1 MMRQREDEVVTDTE
15 DVSRYYL
22 QALTRLIY
30 RSKEPNLG
38 NNLQEHYK
46 WNWDEQGLLLLDAF
60 HRGGASFQMLT
71 SLVENQISLISQNPK
86 IIENISEPC
95 RYITGI
101 LREDVRAYRA
111 RDRYPPQQIS
121 LAVQRLNRAHT
132 FFKTVAAALELII
145 EKHVTFLSP
154 ESAIGLVTNLFWMF
168 GYALVVDN
176 ETTREAVEK
185 VRRHSAQF
193 LPSQFPKIVSAE
205 WKLGILQKLIMSTQ
219 MQLRVAGTSTMC
231 SDLLT
236 LYNDYKIPNG
246 ADNSTVLSYF
256 ATIVAESR
264 VVEYIVGTGSHPEI
278 INESHN
284 IVGFLMA
291 TKQYPDS
298 LAQTM
303 WQAMTTSQDPRF
315 VEALHRL
322 FSQNIHLCDRPIN
335 LKLCN
340 RLNSLPVSCFV
351 SGTMQ
356 EVCNTLFNNLQSI
369 QPRNFTNLMGQLVE
383 HPPYELCV
391 RLIRE
396 SSIITPESPNGYPEV
411 QNFASV
417 ALRNLLKYGPDA
429 QGRNS
434 MYLDCIRDLA
444 DRKPTAP
451 GSMCVIHLLTAQ
463 YPTDIHSLASEH
475 GLTKLLIQQLESTVA
490 EGTTLS
496 SRKSFPSQARRFLLL
511 SIIVN
516 EPDSITQELGVQLW
530 NLLVGQESGSAAD
543 RETSWQMLNSAV
555 KRSSPDN
562 QFLVTCYRVH
572 FPVLPPDCFTTGA
585 LEFVREAVVSWLQ
598 EAHSNSTEEVSFDCP
613 PLEQLW
619 RMILTAPS
627 NTIDAAAIRVL
638 VEAYLDSALILSLPR
653 LKARTIHSALVDR
666 CLRQLAAA
674 ARKLKSFSND
684 SDSGTDEEGMVIV
697 ASESEFQEQETI
709 FARSLAVL
717 REFLQ
722 AYQLK
727 KQFATPKLRSS
738 LINAHSGVEGEPVVV
753 RYQSF
758 DGDQST
764 DIQTLT
770 LGKDNSAASLFASL
784 QKATGFKNYKVYCGG
799 KQVDLEEIEVCKS
812 FKELNINGLV
822 LVQRLE
828 EPDSSTEANSTSI
841 DMEIMNHVADLW
853 GYLGMHETVAKEIM
867 QFLVKFPVYSQLL
880 QDIKDDSVSH
890 TVIFPHGKP
899 YKSLYAIHAIR
910 EHIATEYQKGG
921 VNDNMLSRAISLVV
935 SATLDVGV
943 LDNSNMG
950 TSTILCE
957 SIIDC
962 LSHLLKEHSVPT
974 AALAYLSGDL
984 LGRLLQLLYA
994 AMTPSTPESA
1004 QLTCRTF
1011 DAILEASS
1019 HNIELWSQFQEHMR
1033 TNLLLQDLLLAD
1045 PRHHIRKS
1053 VVKSIITKSA
1063 YSSSLARVSATQFAV
1078 AFWPL
1083 LCTIICV
1090 VEQYPTQCDELFHL
1104 SENLLRKLADV
1115 SINALELDKLLKSW
1129 GSLLVSH
1136 SSSQEVGRLDN
1147 IDLVARGLS
1156 TLCNCAASFAKASQ
1170 QHLTCRKLGYKL
1182 FKKHLFPEM
1191 TTGLGSGEDS
1201 PEPVIPLLDSVT
1213 RHKISETIF
1222 YLVKDDRIEYQRIL
1236 TGLHD
1241 LLPYDLT
1248 VDSGP
1253 YLYELGFQFERHKA
1267 IRSQTGY
1274 VGLRNL
1280 SNTCYLNSLFT
1291 QLFMNIPFR
1300 EFMLNARL
1308 VDRGSQKLLEHTK
1321 TLFSYMQNSLERFVS
1336 PADLANSIRTYEN
1349 TNIDVSIQMDVDEF
1363 YNLLFDRWESQML
1376 ASEDKKR
1383 FRTFY
1388 GGQLVQ
1394 QVKSK
1399 ECPHISER
1407 LEPFLAIQCD
1417 IKGKNCLQESL
1428 QAYVDGEIMEG
1439 DNKYKCSTCDRHVD
1453 AVKRACLKDI
1463 PDSLI
1468 FHLKRF
1474 DFNLRT
1480 LQRSKVNDYFSFPEK
1495 IDMRPYTVEHLM
1507 DVPDTPEDEF
1517 ELVGVLVHAGTAESG
1532 HYYSYIRERPSSN
1545 KASDPWAE
1553 FNDDCVSPWDH
1564 AQMEASC
1571 FGGIDLRGP
1580 VDTGGMQYEKN
1591 YSAYMLF
1598 YQRKATLVA
1607 QKEAL
1612 MDSGTMSPIRV
1623 PLDPQMANHLASENE
1638 LLMRKYSLYDPSH
1651 ATFVNKMLA
1660 NIKQVNKGQCSEDH
1674 ELEKLA
1680 IHSSLDFLDQVITRT
1695 KDLPDFQNFMVTINH
1710 ICQTCAECSRDFLE
1724 WFGERPD
1731 VLRVLLLKNPDMVVR
1746 SEIGTC
1752 ILQSLSKIKADQP
1765 DSFGYSEDD
1774 DSSDGIDNQHNFFQ
1788 AVVET
1793 LDRLWEHFHAS
1804 TRAWPEYFG
1813 LLSAIANMGDF
1824 ESTILLEAG
1833 YLRRCLEVVTADNLL
1848 PMAPQYQRMLNNV
1861 SKRANATRPVSY
1873 DAVIALLDRL
1883 LQVVDLSLPAV
1894 NDHVERFDGQPIPLK
1909 LSEKPLIVQHWTRNN
1924 ANILT
1929 QKLLLHPQNY
1939 TASRNILIMLLHC
1952 PENLD
1957 GPIFNAIR
1965 DGVDVGGQC
1974 NAHLRAAITYCE
1986 HSEDP
1991 NGIVNMIAH
2000 VANAADSENPD
2011 AHLFLRFFTEIAE
2024 LSSNRNDVPKEQIL
2038 TWVVLHAPRW
2048 APALLSNYDV
2058 GVRKGTE
2065 NYLTSILQEHS
2076 HQESLDADLQDFLPT
2091 NVVRQKLGHAC
2102 LDYLS
2107 HVYVL
2112 SRNQAVRATLEN
2124 IERFIEASPQ
2134 YFDEGSKEKIA
2145 FLEKRQSKSSP

>member
-1 MMRQREDEVVTDTE
+1 
-15 DVSRYYL
+15 
-22 QALTRLIY
+22 
-30 RSKEPNLG
+30 
-38 NNLQEHYK
+38 
-46 WNWDEQGLLLLDAF
+46 
-60 HRGGASFQMLT
+60 
-71 SLVENQISLISQNPK
+71 
-86 IIENISEPC
+86 
-95 RYITGI
+95 
-101 LREDVRAYRA
+101 
-111 RDRYPPQQIS
+111 
-121 LAVQRLNRAHT
+121 
-132 FFKTVAAALELII
+132 
-145 EKHVTFLSP
+145 
-154 ESAIGLVTNLFWMF
+154 
-168 GYALVVDN
+168 
-176 ETTREAVEK
+176 
-185 VRRHSAQF
+185 
-193 LPSQFPKIVSAE
+193 
-205 WKLGILQKLIMSTQ
+205 MSTQ

-231 SDLLT
+231 TDLLG
-236 LYNDYKIPNG
+236 LYNDYKVPNG
-246 ADNSTVLSYF
+246 AENSTVLGYF
-256 ATIVAESR
+256 ATIVAESK

-291 TKQYPDS
+291 TRQYPDS
-298 LAQTM
+298 LAKTM

-335 LKLCN
+335 LKLCS
-340 RLNSLPVSCFV
+340 RLNSLPVSCFT
-351 SGTMQ
+351 SATMQ
-356 EVCNTLFNNLQSI
+356 EVCNTLFTNLQSF
-369 QPRNFTNLMGQLVE
+369 QPRNFAHIMGQLVE

-396 SSIITPESPNGYPEV
+396 SSIITPETPNGYPEV

-417 ALRNLLKYGPDA
+417 ALRNLLKYGPDT
-429 QGRNS
+429 QGRDL
-434 MYLDCIRDLA
+434 MYLDCIGDLS
-444 DRKPTAP
+444 DQKPTAP
-451 GSMCVIHLLTAQ
+451 GSICVIHLLTAQ
-463 YPTDIHSLASEH
+463 YPADIHSLASEH
-475 GLTKLLIQQLESTVA
+475 GLIKLLIQQLESTVA
-490 EGTTLS
+490 EGTTLL
-496 SRKSFPSQARRFLLL
+496 SRRSFPSQARRYLLL

-516 EPDSITQELGVQLW
+516 EPDSITQDLGVQLW
-530 NLLVGQESGSAAD
+530 NLLVGRESGSAAD
-543 RETSWQMLNSAV
+543 REISWQILNSAV

-562 QFLVTCYRVH
+562 QFLVTCYRDH
-572 FPVLPPDCFTTGA
+572 LPILPPECFTTGA

-598 EAHSNSTEEVSFDCP
+598 EAHGNPTEEISFKCA

-619 RMILTAPS
+619 RMILTAPPK
-627 NTIDAAAIRVL
+627 TIDAAAIRVL
-638 VEAYLDSALILSLPR
+638 VEAYVDSALILSLPR
-653 LKARTIHSALVDR
+653 VKARVIHSALVDR

-674 ARKLKSFSND
+674 ASKLKSFSND
-684 SDSGTDEEGMVIV
+684 SDSGVEDEGMVIV
-697 ASESEFQEQETI
+697 ASESQFQEQETI

-722 AYQLK
+722 AYQVK

-738 LINAHSGVEGEPVVV
+738 LINAQSVVEGEPVVV

-770 LGKDNSAASLFASL
+770 LGKNNSAASLFVSL
-784 QKATGFKNYKVYCGG
+784 QKATGFKNYKVYCDG
-799 KQVDLEEIEVCKS
+799 KQVDPDEIEVCKS
-812 FKELNINGLV
+812 FEELKIKGLV

-828 EPDSSTEANSTSI
+828 EPDTGTEFSNTSI
-841 DMEIMNHVADLW
+841 DMEIMNHIDDLW
-853 GYLGMHETVAKEIM
+853 GYLGMHETVAREILH
-867 QFLVKFPVYSQLL
+867 FLVKFPVYNQLL
-880 QDIKDDSVSH
+880 QHIKDNTVSH
-890 TVIFPHGKP
+890 TIIFPQGKP
-899 YKSLYAIHAIR
+899 YKSLYAIHTIR
-910 EHIATEYQKGG
+910 ELIATEYQKGG
-921 VNDNMLSRAISLVV
+921 VSDEILSRAILLVV

-943 LDNSNMG
+943 LDNSNLE

-974 AALAYLSGDL
+974 PALAYLSGDL
-984 LGRLLQLLYA
+984 LNCLLELLYA
-994 AMTPSTPESA
+994 AQTPSAAESA

-1019 HNIELWSQFQEHMR
+1019 HNIELWSQFQDHMR
-1033 TNLLLQDLLLAD
+1033 SSLLLQELLLVET
-1045 PRHHIRKS
+1045 RHQIRKS
-1053 VVKSIITKSA
+1053 VAKSIITKSA
-1063 YSSSLARVSATQFAV
+1063 YSASLARVSATQFAV

-1083 LCTIICV
+1083 VCTIVPV
-1090 VEQYPTQCDELFHL
+1090 VHQYPTHCDELFHL
-1104 SENLLRKLADV
+1104 SETLLKKLADV
-1115 SINALELDKLLKSW
+1115 SMNSLELDKLLKAW
-1129 GSLLVSH
+1129 GTQLVLH
-1136 SSSQEVGRLDN
+1136 SSSQEVGRLDS

-1170 QHLTCRKLGYKL
+1170 QPLTCRNLGYKL

-1191 TTGLGSGEDS
+1191 TTGLGSEEDPPGS
-1201 PEPVIPLLDSVT
+1201 IIPLLDSVT

-1222 YLVKDDRIEYQRIL
+1222 YLVKDDRLEYRRIL
-1236 TGLHD
+1236 TGLRD
-1241 LLPYDLT
+1241 LVPYDLS
-1248 VDSGP
+1248 VDAGP
-1253 YLYELGFQFERHKA
+1253 YLYELSFQFERHKA

-1291 QLFMNIPFR
+1291 QLFMNVPFR
-1300 EFMLNARL
+1300 EFMLNARV
-1308 VDRGSQKLLEHTK
+1308 VDRGAQKLLEHTK
-1321 TLFSYMQNSLERFVS
+1321 TLFSYMQDTLERFVS

-1376 ASEDKKR
+1376 ASEDKKI

-1417 IKGKNCLQESL
+1417 IKGKSCLQESL

-1507 DVPDTPEDEF
+1507 DVPDTPDDEF

-1545 KASDPWAE
+1545 ETCDPWAE
-1553 FNDDCVSPWDH
+1553 FNDDCVSTWDH
-1564 AQMEASC
+1564 TQMEASC

-1580 VDTGGMQYEKN
+1580 VDSGGMQYEKN

-1598 YQRKATLVA
+1598 YQRKSTLLS
-1607 QKEAL
+1607 QKQAL
-1612 MDSGTMSPIRV
+1612 IDSGTLSPVRV
-1623 PLDPQMANHLASENE
+1623 PLETQMADQIASENE
-1638 LLMRKYSLYDPSH
+1638 LLMRKYCLYDPSH
-1651 ATFVNKMLA
+1651 ATFVNRMLA
-1660 NIKQVNKGQCSEDH
+1660 NIKQINKGQCSEDH

-1695 KDLPDFQNFMVTINH
+1695 KDLPDFQTFMVTLNQ

-1731 VLRVLLLKNPDMVVR
+1731 VLRILLLKNPDMVVR

-1752 ILQSLSKIKADQP
+1752 ILQSLSKIKSDQP
-1765 DSFGYSEDD
+1765 DTFGYSEDD
-1774 DSSDGIDNQHNFFQ
+1774 DSLDGIDGPHNFLQ

-1883 LQVVDLSLPAV
+1883 LQIVDLSLPAV

-1909 LSEKPLIVQHWTRNN
+1909 VSEKPLIVQHWTRNN

-1939 TASRNILIMLLHC
+1939 TSSRNIIIMLLHC

-1957 GPIFNAIR
+1957 GPMFNAIR
-1965 DGVDVGGQC
+1965 DGIDVGSQC
-1974 NAHLRAAITYCE
+1974 NAHLKAAITYCE
-1986 HSEDP
+1986 HSEDL
-1991 NGIVNMIAH
+1991 NGIINMIAH

-2011 AHLFLRFFTEIAE
+2011 AHLFLRFFTELAE

-2038 TWVVLHAPRW
+2038 TWVVFHAPRW
-2048 APALLSNYDV
+2048 APALLSNYDA

-2065 NYLTSILQEHS
+2065 NYLMNILQEHS
-2076 HQESLDADLQDFLPT
+2076 HQESLDTELQDFLPT

-2107 HVYVL
+2107 HVYIL
-2112 SRNQAVRATLEN
+2112 SRTQAVRATLES
-2124 IERFIEASPQ
+2124 IERVIETSSQ
-2134 YFDEGSKEKIA
+2134 YFEEESREKAA
-2145 FLEKRQSKSSP
+2145 FLEKKQSKSSSFSNRIFANEL